1 MSTIGIWFEKKSN
14 TLIWL
19 PIVKSL
25 SLQSVLKSIPIFP
38 ISNNLFQ
45 CYEENITMSKTI
57 IFGFK
62 KYDTNILLQ
71 TKIYVKLDFSSSLY
85 MPHAMET
92 QRSNS
97 SSGH

>member
-1 MSTIGIWFEKKSN
+1 MRDKLKSGFHRGCIIYFHLHSQLGNNKHIKTCKVYRLPSLSTIGIWFEKKSN
-14 TLIWL
+14 TSIWL

-57 IFGFK
+57 IFGF
-62 KYDTNILLQ
+62 
-71 TKIYVKLDFSSSLY
+71 
-85 MPHAMET
+85 
-92 QRSNS
+92 
-97 SSGH
+97 